1 MVATPDF
8 TASGN
13 MIFGKNSDREPNE
26 AQALLRVPRQEHTAA
41 TVSTTFI
48 DVPQV
53 QETNE
58 VLLSKPFHMWGAEMG
73 ANEHGVVIGN
83 EAVFTRIPFE
93 KKNLGLTGM
102 DMLRLALERSG
113 TAMQALETIT
123 DLVRQY
129 SQDACGGYTD
139 RKFFYHNS
147 FIIADASEAFVLE
160 TAGHQWA
167 AIRVKGFRSI
177 SNGLTIEGE
186 FDFSSPDLIDFAR
199 KQGWLKAGED
209 FSFRRCYSD
218 RFMTY
223 FSQCRFRQARSM
235 ERGTRGRGSLDS
247 GGMMDILRDHGGV
260 ERENFDPA
268 RSGMKSLSLFASG
281 ITAPSQTTGSLVAE
295 LRNKKPSTYWFT
307 GTAAPCLSTFKPCF
321 MPGQGLRLENFAQ
334 PGPVPDRSLWW
345 RHEMLHRLTL
355 RNYPE
360 LSALFVTERDALEEQ
375 FRKEETRLI
384 SSGEGSAELDR
395 FSERCFEAA
404 DTALERWTQS
414 VRQARVSTYGLH
426 PFYRLFRKRIDRA
439 AGLRIG

>member
-1 MVATPDF
+1 
-8 TASGN
+8 

-41 TVSTTFI
+41 TVSTTYI

-53 QETNE
+53 RETNE

-73 ANEHGVVIGN
+73 ANEHSVVIGN

-102 DMLRLALERSG
+102 DMLRLALERSRN
-113 TAMQALETIT
+113 AAQALETIT
-123 DLVRQY
+123 DFVRQY

-147 FIIADASEAFVLE
+147 FIIADPAEAFVLE

-186 FDFSSPDLIDFAR
+186 YDHSSPDLIDFAR
-199 KQGWLKAGED
+199 KRGWLKSGQD

-235 ERGTRGRGSLDS
+235 ERGARSRGNLDC
-247 GGMMDILRDHGGV
+247 GGMMDILRDHGGA
-260 ERENFDPA
+260 ERESFDPA

-295 LRNKKPSTYWFT
+295 LRGQKPSTYWFT
-307 GTAAPCLSTFKPCF
+307 GTAAPCLSTFQPCF

-345 RHEMLHRLTL
+345 RHEILHRLTL

-360 LSALFVTERDALEEQ
+360 LSSLYVGDRDVLEREFQ
-375 FRKEETRLI
+375 KEEAQMV
-384 SSGEGSAELDR
+384 SSGKRDAELDD
-395 FSERCFEAA
+395 FSGRCFQAA
-404 DTALERWTQS
+404 DVALEKWTQR
-414 VRQARVSTYGLH
+414 VKEARVSTQGLH

-439 AGLRIG
+439 AQLRI